1 MSEKITILVEGGKAS
16 GGPPVGST
24 LGPMGINVSEVVNDI
39 NQKTSSFK
47 GMKVPVDIIIEKDK
61 SYKIEVGTPP
71 VSQLIKKEL
80 NLDKGSGTPNIDKKA
95 NMGIEQAIKVAK
107 MKQDSMFTRNLKS
120 AVKSVVGSANA
131 AGILVEGLKAV
142 EVNPL
147 IDEGKFDNEINNETT
162 EVPQEKKA
170 ILKSQL
176 EAVQESMQKELE
188 KKKLAEEAEKAKEA
202 KVAAAAAEGE
212 EAKEGEEKKEGEA
225 EEKKEGAAEEK
236 KEEPKQEA
244 KK

>member
-1 MSEKITILVEGGKAS
+1 
-16 GGPPVGST
+16 
-24 LGPMGINVSEVVNDI
+24 
-39 NQKTSSFK
+39 
-47 GMKVPVDIIIEKDK
+47 MKVPVDIIIEKDK